1 MGRRKYACLFH
12 VLLGPS
18 NALKVTDDPD
28 RAIYKREA
36 INLLR
41 LHRTSHAR

>member
-1 MGRRKYACLFH
+1 MGRCKYAYLYH

-28 RAIYKREA
+28 RAIYNREA
-36 INLLR
+36 ISLLR
-41 LHRTSHAR
+41 LHRTSRCI